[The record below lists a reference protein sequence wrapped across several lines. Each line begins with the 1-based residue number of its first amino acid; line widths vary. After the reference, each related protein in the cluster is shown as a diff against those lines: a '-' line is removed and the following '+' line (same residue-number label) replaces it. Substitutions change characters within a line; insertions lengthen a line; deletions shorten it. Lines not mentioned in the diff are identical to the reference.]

1 MRKQFRLKKYY
12 LILILLLFLSSCF
25 FKPDPAKV
33 EIIAYEAPTTEKQWK
48 SDCNNPLCR
57 SLLNLINE
65 ASQSLD
71 IAVYGVREQPKINQA
86 LLNALDRGV
95 KIRLVYDQ
103 PLIGENYYQIKQHLN
118 PRILKQAVH
127 DTGDAIMH
135 NKFIIADRCKIWT
148 GSANLSDT
156 GIGGYNA
163 NIVALIDSCYLG
175 TIYEKE
181 FSQLYAG
188 QFNIRKK
195 KIESRKIELESGG
208 YIQVF
213 FSPQSNTVERAVI
226 PLLKKAQETIN
237 IPIFYLTHDQIFEAL
252 KQAQSEG
259 VKIKVI
265 LDATAAENEYV
276 LDEQLR
282 EAGIPIKVENW
293 PGKMHMK
300 VAIIDNR
307 HLITGSMN
315 FTKAGNSKNDEN
327 TVILWNVPEL
337 AKPVNRSFF
346 RMWQSIPRDDIGPHT
361 GS

>member
-1 MRKQFRLKKYY
+1 M
-12 LILILLLFLSSCF
+12 
-25 FKPDPAKV
+25 V
-33 EIIAYEAPTTEKQWK
+33 
-48 SDCNNPLCR
+48 
-57 SLLNLINE
+57 
-65 ASQSLD
+65 
-71 IAVYGVREQPKINQA
+71 

-103 PLIGENYYQIKQHLN
+103 PLIGENYYQIKQHLSR
-118 PRILKQAVH
+118 RILKHAVH

-148 GSANLSDT
+148 GSANLSNT

-163 NIVALIDSCYLG
+163 NIVALINSCYLG
-175 TIYEKE
+175 TIYAKE

-188 QFNIRKK
+188 RFNIRKK
-195 KIESRKIELESGG
+195 KIESRKIEIENGG
-208 YIQVF
+208 SIQVF

-226 PLLKKAQETIN
+226 PLLKTAQETIN

-259 VKIKVI
+259 VKVKVI

-300 VAIIDNR
+300 VAIIDNK

-337 AKPVNRSFF
+337 AKQVNRSFF
-346 RMWQSIPRDDIGPHT
+346 KMWQSIPNC
-361 GS
+361 